1 MQSSKPVF
9 RSVSHNNL
17 NLGNHNQIGDKKIE
31 PDWNPESIQSR
42 VLAERTICYCS
53 NFDLNFNEW
62 LLAKE
67 NLATFS
73 QTLLANLGK

>member
-17 NLGNHNQIGDKKIE
+17 IQLNSLAQTVDKKGE
-31 PDWNPESIQSR
+31 PDWNPEPIQSR

-67 NLATFS
+67 NLVTF
-73 QTLLANLGK
+73 G